1 MKRKYLTLT
10 LLTASLY
17 GIGQKPAD
25 SVYKKQRIAKTQIQV
40 LFSYY
45 SQKGNHSAITGGTG
59 TERLHVYAPEFTITQ
74 LPDSLNTFQFNA
86 GVDVITSASMDN
98 IDFVVS
104 SPSRVSER
112 LHLSQGYTRLF
123 KKSNIQAG
131 ILAGYSLE
139 AAYMSILAGASLSHT
154 NSSGS
159 REWNGSLKCFFDDLR
174 WGRLNSEYGKP
185 VTLIYPFELRYK
197 EWFSIYRRNS
207 YNLDFAFYQVINPRM
222 QFALFPGVVYQRGL
236 LCTPYHRVYFNDG
249 TTEKVENLP
258 TDRWKV
264 PLAAQLNI
272 FVGARFVIRTYY
284 RYYRDNFGI
293 VANTLQLETP
303 VKVSP
308 FITLSP
314 QIRIYE
320 QSAAYYFRPYNEH
333 NVSETYYTSDYD
345 LSKFSSYKLGLT
357 LRYGPEAKIFRRTL
371 LDGVEVR
378 YAFYKR
384 SDGLTGNIL
393 SLLLDMEQS
402 RVRHR
407 HDPVT
412 DPGNE

>member
-1 MKRKYLTLT
+1 M
-10 LLTASLY
+10 
-17 GIGQKPAD
+17 
-25 SVYKKQRIAKTQIQV
+25 
-40 LFSYY
+40 
-45 SQKGNHSAITGGTG
+45 
-59 TERLHVYAPEFTITQ
+59 
-74 LPDSLNTFQFNA
+74 
-86 GVDVITSASMDN
+86 
-98 IDFVVS
+98 
-104 SPSRVSER
+104 
-112 LHLSQGYTRLF
+112 
-123 KKSNIQAG
+123 
-131 ILAGYSLE
+131 
-139 AAYMSILAGASLSHT
+139 
-154 NSSGS
+154 
-159 REWNGSLKCFFDDLR
+159 
-174 WGRLNSEYGKP
+174 
-185 VTLIYPFELRYK
+185 
-197 EWFSIYRRNS
+197 
-207 YNLDFAFYQVINPRM
+207 
-222 QFALFPGVVYQRGL
+222 
-236 LCTPYHRVYFNDG
+236 
-249 TTEKVENLP
+249 
-258 TDRWKV
+258 
-264 PLAAQLNI
+264 
-272 FVGARFVIRTYY
+272 
-284 RYYRDNFGI
+284 
-293 VANTLQLETP
+293 ANTLQLETP